1 VQFQKINTVS
11 ISRREVN
18 LKPKGRNMLRRKF
31 MQLIIVASS
40 SSALATIGSTARASG
55 GASNNDGGASR
66 NDGGAS
72 RNDGGASRN
81 DGGASRNDGGASI
94 GHSGTG
100 ETHSGGAS
108 VYCATDATG
117 QQTCQQETYDGLS
130 TVTDSDLDDVLK
142 SFN

>member
-1 VQFQKINTVS
+1 
-11 ISRREVN
+11 
-18 LKPKGRNMLRRKF
+18 MLRRKF

-55 GASNNDGGASR
+55 GASN
-66 NDGGAS
+66 
-72 RNDGGASRN
+72 NDGGASRN

>member
-1 VQFQKINTVS
+1 
-11 ISRREVN
+11 
-18 LKPKGRNMLRRKF
+18 MLRRKF

-40 SSALATIGSTARASG
+40 SSALAAIGSTAHAS
-55 GASNNDGGASR
+55 
-66 NDGGAS
+66 
-72 RNDGGASRN
+72 GGASRN

-94 GHSGTG
+94 VHSGTG

>member
-1 VQFQKINTVS
+1 
-11 ISRREVN
+11 
-18 LKPKGRNMLRRKF
+18 MLRRKF

-40 SSALATIGSTARASG
+40 SSALAAIGSTARAS
-55 GASNNDGGASR
+55 
-66 NDGGAS
+66 
-72 RNDGGASRN
+72 GGASRN

>member
-1 VQFQKINTVS
+1 
-11 ISRREVN
+11 
-18 LKPKGRNMLRRKF
+18 MLRRKF

-40 SSALATIGSTARASG
+40 SSALAAIGSTARASG
-55 GASNNDGGASR
+55 GAS
-66 NDGGAS
+66 
-72 RNDGGASRN
+72 
-81 DGGASRNDGGASI
+81 RNDGGASI
-94 GHSGTG
+94 VHSGTG